1 MELTSLQAFV
11 KVVQTGSFTRAAEA
25 LNTQKA
31 YLSRVVTQLEKEL
44 GVRLLERTTRALSLT
59 EIGREFFERAVGI
72 LASVEDAQ
80 RAVQKAQGEPR
91 GVLRLTCGVEF
102 GMIAVSGWITTYL
115 ERYPQVR
122 VDADF
127 TGRIV
132 DIVHEGFDVA
142 IRVGPLAD
150 STLTARKLGE
160 LRYGWFAAPAYLA
173 RRAAPSLPS
182 DLATHEVL
190 AFAGGSHQATWVMS
204 QDSQQERIALQPR
217 MKANNVFA
225 VRDAAVGGLGIAQLP
240 LIVAAPAV
248 QAGLLRPLLTDWSAP
263 AVPIHAVF
271 ASARYL
277 TPKVRG
283 FIDLAVDAMLP
294 GANGQGDPA
303 GTSDAPTAPQTK
315 PSIPAIS
322 RITAQ
327 AEPTQTVAAG
337 VSNRRP

>member
-1 MELTSLQAFV
+1 MELSTLQAFV

-31 YLSRVVTQLEKEL
+31 YLSRVITQLEKEL
-44 GVRLLERTTRALSLT
+44 GARLLERTTRALSLT

-72 LASVEDAQ
+72 LGSVEDAQ

-102 GMIAVSGWITTYL
+102 GMIAVSGWISTYL

-127 TGRIV
+127 TGRLV
-132 DIVHEGFDVA
+132 DIVHEGFDLA

-150 STLTARKLGE
+150 SALTARKLGE
-160 LRYGWFAAPAYLA
+160 LEYGLFASPAYLA
-173 RRAAPSLPS
+173 RRAAPKVPT
-182 DLATHEVL
+182 DLAAHDVL
-190 AFAGGSHQATWVMS
+190 VFAGGSHQATWTLSKEGLHEKIV
-204 QDSQQERIALQPR
+204 LQPR

-240 LIVAAPAV
+240 LIVAAPVV
-248 QAGLLRPLLTDWSAP
+248 QAGLLNSLLTNWALP
-263 AVPIHAVF
+263 EVPVHAVF

-283 FIDLAVDAMLP
+283 FIDMAAHAMHG
-294 GANGQGDPA
+294 GAY
-303 GTSDAPTAPQTK
+303 
-315 PSIPAIS
+315 
-322 RITAQ
+322 
-327 AEPTQTVAAG
+327 E
-337 VSNRRP
+337 